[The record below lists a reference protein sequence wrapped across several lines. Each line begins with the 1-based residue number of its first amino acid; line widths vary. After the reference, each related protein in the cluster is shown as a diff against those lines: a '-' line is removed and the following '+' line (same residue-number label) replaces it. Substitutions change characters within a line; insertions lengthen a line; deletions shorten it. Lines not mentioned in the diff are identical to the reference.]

1 MTKFCRTGGTTV
13 NNEERLD
20 VLIQIVNL
28 LDVLLAFHAVKAG
41 ELSRGYALVDAVRN
55 IAAALVTELVD

>member
-1 MTKFCRTGGTTV
+1 M